1 MDKKYHD
8 IPGTYV
14 FDGTQN
20 RAGYHLNMFCKS
32 LDVEANR
39 DAFRNDPGAYLDR
52 YPMTAEQR
60 KAIED
65 RDWLGMLQL
74 GGNIYY
80 TFKIAIFDQ
89 ISMQAIGG
97 MMSNMTEEE
106 FRQMMVNG
114 GRSVE
119 GNRSKSE
126 GN

>member
-14 FDGTQN
+14 FDGTRN

-32 LDVEANR
+32 LDLEANR
-39 DAFRNDPGAYLDR
+39 DAFRNDPDVYLDR
-52 YPMTAEQR
+52 YPMSLEQR

-97 MMSNMTEEE
+97 MMSNMTEAE

>member
-1 MDKKYHD
+1 
-8 IPGTYV
+8 
-14 FDGTQN
+14 
-20 RAGYHLNMFCKS
+20 MFCKS

-39 DAFRNDPGAYLDR
+39 DAFRNDPDVYLDR

-89 ISMQAIGG
+89 ISMQAVGG